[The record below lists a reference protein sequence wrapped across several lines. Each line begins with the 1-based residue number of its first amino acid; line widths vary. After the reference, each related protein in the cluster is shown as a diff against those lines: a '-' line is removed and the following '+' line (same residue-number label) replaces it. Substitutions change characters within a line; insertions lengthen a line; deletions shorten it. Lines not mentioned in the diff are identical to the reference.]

1 MAAVG
6 VFQELADDPLRVAEA
21 VPAVEAAAEK
31 AGVVA
36 EAVEEVGVA

>member
-36 EAVEEVGVA
+36 EAVAGVGGA